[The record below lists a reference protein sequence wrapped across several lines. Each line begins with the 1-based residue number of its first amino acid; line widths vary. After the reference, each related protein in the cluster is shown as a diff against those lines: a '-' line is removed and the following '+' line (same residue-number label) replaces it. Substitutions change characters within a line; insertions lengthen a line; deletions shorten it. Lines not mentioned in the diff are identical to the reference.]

1 MARTDSSAAELSLLA
16 LLQRA
21 VRWFQDGLTEGMTN
35 AGVEPITPAHMLVLG
50 HLRSRDPIS
59 IAELARLAGVTR
71 QTMHRAV
78 GQLDREGL
86 VTVDQAA
93 GYPRTAQ
100 VRITA
105 TGADRRT
112 RATRILATLEAELG
126 SVLGSEATRQLRATL
141 ASPWPDSRQ

>member
-1 MARTDSSAAELSLLA
+1 MARFDSSPAELSLLA

-21 VRWFQDGLTEGMTN
+21 VRWFQDGLIEGMTD

-50 HLRSRDPIS
+50 HLRGPGPIS

-78 GQLDREGL
+78 RQLDREGL
-86 VTVDQAA
+86 VTVDQAP
-93 GYPRTAQ
+93 GFPRMAQ

-105 TGADRRT
+105 SGADRRAC
-112 RATRILATLEAELG
+112 ATRILATLEAELAG
-126 SVLGSEATRQLRATL
+126 TLGSEATAQLRAML
-141 ASPWPDSRQ
+141 ADPWPDSRR